1 MHVFIVEFW
10 LKISAIQKQEQAPV
24 PHSQE
29 WAERQIS
36 QETKLQ
42 LQAQQPLLNKDA
54 QVLPS
59 LYINN
64 NAFKRVSQNV
74 NTQGLCNPAP
84 L

>member
-10 LKISAIQKQEQAPV
+10 LKMSAIQEQEQAPV

-29 WAERQIS
+29 WAGRQIS
-36 QETKLQ
+36 REMKLQ

-64 NAFKRVSQNV
+64 NAFKRQF
-74 NTQGLCNPAP
+74 PKM
-84 L
+84 